1 MQEERPKA
9 KGKAGEDKEEKGK
22 DNNDDDNDYNNVN
35 KDDHLLAWSSLQLD
49 LSSPGEEMTVLE
61 NLGRVHPVAQDK

>member
-9 KGKAGEDKEEKGK
+9 EGNAGDDKEEKGK
-22 DNNDDDNDYNNVN
+22 DNNDDNNDCNNVN

-49 LSSPGEEMTVLE
+49 LSSPGEEMTMLE
-61 NLGRVHPVAQDK
+61 NLGWVRRVAQDK